1 MKQGQ
6 IIELLLKVLPAESPT
21 IDSIDLGGRIGPDVV
36 EFSWRNE
43 RYGIDADLNV
53 FLCDGAAITANN
65 ASYLMQRLLRLC
77 HAHVFP
83 VGDREAI
90 DHE

>member
-1 MKQGQ
+1 MKPGE
-6 IIELLLKVLPAESPT
+6 IIELLLKALPPGIRT

-65 ASYLMQRLLRLC
+65 ASYLMQRLLKLAN
-77 HAHVFP
+77 AHIFP
-83 VGDREAI
+83 VGDNQ
-90 DHE
+90 